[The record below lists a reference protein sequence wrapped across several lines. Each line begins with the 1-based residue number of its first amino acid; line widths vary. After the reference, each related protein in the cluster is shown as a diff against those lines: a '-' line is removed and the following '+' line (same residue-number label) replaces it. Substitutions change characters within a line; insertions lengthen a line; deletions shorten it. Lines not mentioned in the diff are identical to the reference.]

1 MARWSCTFAINDFS
15 TFYLHT
21 INPNLTPLN
30 VGLASFAAT
39 KFGFTTQLK
48 WETFTEKNNDY
59 FSIQRSKKPNDNFV
73 TFDKVL
79 SKVADGNSNQLL
91 TYYGID
97 NEPFLGMNYYRLLQV
112 DKDKNV
118 TFSNTEKVY
127 FDNNNIIV
135 VYPNPAINTL
145 KIDIVAKE
153 QEDVHVQ
160 ITDGTGKIVKRI
172 ESTIFIGNNTISV
185 DLADL
190 AIGVYQVKINT
201 ENGTNYS
208 TEFVKK

>member
-1 MARWSCTFAINDFS
+1 
-15 TFYLHT
+15 
-21 INPNLTPLN
+21 
-30 VGLASFAAT
+30 
-39 KFGFTTQLK
+39 
-48 WETFTEKNNDY
+48 
-59 FSIQRSKKPNDNFV
+59 
-73 TFDKVL
+73 
-79 SKVADGNSNQLL
+79 
-91 TYYGID
+91 
-97 NEPFLGMNYYRLLQV
+97 MNYYRLLQV

-127 FDNNNIIV
+127 FDNNIIIV